1 MTKLNQIYRC
11 NICGNMV
18 EMVHDGAGQ
27 LVCCGQAMELLLEK
41 TEDIGAEKHVP
52 VSEKI
57 DGGVRIKIG
66 SVAHPMENGHYIEWI
81 EIITED
87 GKVGRKFLR
96 SGDNPEADFF
106 TPSKLK
112 NIRAYCNLHGLWKK
126 IK

>member
-11 NICGNMV
+11 NICGNMI
-18 EMVHDGAGQ
+18 EMIHEGAGQ
-27 LVCCGQAMELLLEK
+27 LVCCGKAMESLQEK

-66 SVAHPMENGHYIEWI
+66 SVAHPMEDEHYIEWI

-87 GKVGRKFLR
+87 GKIGRKFLKP
-96 SGDNPEADFF
+96 GDKPEADFF
-106 TPSKLK
+106 TPSKPK
-112 NIRAYCNLHGLWKK
+112 TFRAYCNLHGLWKK
-126 IK
+126 

>member
-11 NICGNMV
+11 NICGNIV
-18 EMVHDGAGQ
+18 EMIHEGAGQ

-41 TEDIGAEKHVP
+41 TEDQGAEKHLP
-52 VSEKI
+52 VAKKI

-66 SVAHPMENGHYIEWI
+66 SVAHPMEKEHYIEWI

-96 SGDNPEADFF
+96 PDDKPEADFF
-106 TPSKLK
+106 TPSSPKTF
-112 NIRAYCNLHGLWKK
+112 RAYCNLHGLWKA
-126 IK
+126 